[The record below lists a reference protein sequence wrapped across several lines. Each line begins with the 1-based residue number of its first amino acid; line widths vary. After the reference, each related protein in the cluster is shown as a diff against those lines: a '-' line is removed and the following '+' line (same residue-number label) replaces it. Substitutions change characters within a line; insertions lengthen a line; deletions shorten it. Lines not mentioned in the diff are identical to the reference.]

1 MCNFV
6 NQIVDFMAN
15 EFEDGDDGKDSD
27 FKTFLSDNYLMREE
41 NTNKYMEIIQ
51 ELINSI
57 LNLLFSIHRLCCV
70 YNLFLSCWKSDIF

>member
-41 NTNKYMEIIQ
+41 NTNKYMEIMQ

-57 LNLLFSIHRLCCV
+57 LNNEILNCGREQLFQSINKTKKL
-70 YNLFLSCWKSDIF
+70 